1 MKDVPIL
8 MLHAMDQAGID
19 VSCLFR
25 IFHPGDKTGNALA
38 GHSGNVPEARVE
50 AIAAPP
56 QTSTSK
62 PVRNVAHRAS
72 LNSW

>member
-56 QTSTSK
+56 PK
-62 PVRNVAHRAS
+62 LRPRNLFEMSHTG
-72 LNSW
+72 LH